1 MQRRL
6 KLEFVYY
13 VSVHDTFFSASQLS
27 LQLFPYHIFLYILVC
42 ISEGNCGLE
51 FQGSST
57 LKLNFKGQSRSRVP
71 KTFQGFFKGTL
82 ENPQNFKGVSRVP
95 LKTLQFQ
102 GKVEGE
108 NFKGGKS
115 RGKG

>member
-1 MQRRL
+1 M
-6 KLEFVYY
+6 
-13 VSVHDTFFSASQLS
+13 VHEIEQYT
-27 LQLFPYHIFLYILVC
+27 
-42 ISEGNCGLE
+42 SEGNCGLE

-82 ENPQNFKGVSRVP
+82 ENPRNFKGVSRVP

-108 NFKGGKS
+108 NFKGGKN

>member
-1 MQRRL
+1 ML
-6 KLEFVYY
+6 FHTAI
-13 VSVHDTFFSASQLS
+13 VSTMSVESRD
-27 LQLFPYHIFLYILVC
+27 YLVC
-42 ISEGNCGLE
+42 SSEGNCGLE

-82 ENPQNFKGVSRVP
+82 ENPRNFKGVSRVP

-108 NFKGGKS
+108 NFKGGENQ
-115 RGKG
+115 GKG

>member
-1 MQRRL
+1 MCRNGR
-6 KLEFVYY
+6 KVVSSYY
-13 VSVHDTFFSASQLS
+13 IANIEIGYVALSQN
-27 LQLFPYHIFLYILVC
+27 Y

-82 ENPQNFKGVSRVP
+82 ENPRNFKGVSRVP

-108 NFKGGKS
+108 NFKGGEN